1 MVEASPGM
9 PFEDTVQI
17 NVTRAVAAAEFS
29 NGPAGVR
36 DAQPGQVT
44 ADLAAITVG

>member
-9 PFEDTVQI
+9 PLEDTVQI
-17 NVTRAVAAAEFS
+17 DITRTVAAAEFDDS
-29 NGPAGVR
+29 PGGVR
-36 DAQPGQVT
+36 DAQLGQVT